1 MSASCKVF
9 LRDKEFNYE
18 TNLIFLQNTVRMGFM
33 HGEPSASD
41 TMLELASRTA
51 ALCDSV
57 TQTLHEA
64 EKFCPA
70 EIGGLFSETAKDLF
84 LL

>member
-1 MSASCKVF
+1 
-9 LRDKEFNYE
+9 
-18 TNLIFLQNTVRMGFM
+18 
-33 HGEPSASD
+33 
-41 TMLELASRTA
+41 MLELASRTA

-84 LL
+84 LF